1 MVLTRISCIDRARV
15 MADGAAAS
23 ARPSSETAADGG
35 DADPL
40 VDGLVGGSQT
50 PADANKKRLR
60 QSSLWRYASPAS
72 RKRKRIQEGRKRA
85 QEHAQAMWYIYREGH
100 LADIRQMASLLV
112 DHRGA
117 PPRAK
122 KMEGETCE
130 QARQR
135 WTMW

>member
-1 MVLTRISCIDRARV
+1 MVLARISCIDRARV
-15 MADGAAAS
+15 MADGAAAG

-40 VDGLVGGSQT
+40 LDGLVGGSQT

-85 QEHAQAMWYIYREGH
+85 QEHAQAMWCIYREGH
-100 LADIRQMASLLV
+100 LADIRQMAMVMDIKAIQTDALRRYVQCECHCELV
-112 DHRGA
+112 GL
-117 PPRAK
+117 PY
-122 KMEGETCE
+122 
-130 QARQR
+130 
-135 WTMW
+135 

>member
-1 MVLTRISCIDRARV
+1 
-15 MADGAAAS
+15 MADGAAAG
-23 ARPSSETAADGG
+23 ARPSSETAANGG

-85 QEHAQAMWYIYREGH
+85 QEHAQAMWCIYREGH
-100 LADIRQMASLLV
+100 LADIRQMAMVMDIKAIQPDALRL
-112 DHRGA
+112 
-117 PPRAK
+117 
-122 KMEGETCE
+122 
-130 QARQR
+130 
-135 WTMW
+135 

>member
-1 MVLTRISCIDRARV
+1 
-15 MADGAAAS
+15 MADVAAAG

-35 DADPL
+35 DAGDPL

-85 QEHAQAMWYIYREGH
+85 QEHAQAMWCIYREGH
-100 LADIRQMASLLV
+100 LADIRQMAMVMDIKVIQTDALRRYVQCECHCELV
-112 DHRGA
+112 GLA
-117 PPRAK
+117 Y
-122 KMEGETCE
+122 
-130 QARQR
+130 
-135 WTMW
+135 